1 MKKFFL
7 TLASVSSIALFTS
20 SAVAEDRILSPVG
33 GWSVEK
39 LKAVNSL
46 SACLIYS
53 EYENSVILTLEAL
66 QSQLSALRLNLPSRA
81 FETGKTYEAIINI
94 TPNYRAVKSAQAMSD
109 TELVIDAGKD
119 PDILW
124 ALQQGFIL
132 SISIDGKSYGLSL
145 NGISEGV
152 RRLLTCRDTNW
163 RAARKVYSIKNDDSA
178 PLSKQQVATDEPLQI
193 SAFPLNPELEPR
205 NQASTSGAVS
215 MEDTSDKSSIIA
227 QSLPEPLLNSSGA
240 MSVSDRDEPE
250 NEIVVATETR
260 EFVEQKGHVVDLAN
274 AGAAQPVVEPVTTVT
289 RVHIPKVKIQPRHSA
304 VMPDERELVDVIVSK
319 TTGDDLVKPPAFDE
333 PVVVQDNQML
343 TDDARLEKDIITH
356 SDVPGGVN
364 PSINNADTVRLARK
378 NEHQEEI
385 LLEDTKVPERNEKA
399 ILSQAPNRVNTRPVI
414 IPRVPEADLLS
425 RFDITNTN
433 VQAMSDNAESAET
446 FSSEVRA
453 VSNAD
458 LERQL
463 KEASPKEQQPTQAG
477 VLTPPA
483 AHFERQEPEVKPSL
497 SIDLARW
504 HADKGDDLR
513 ETIANWS
520 LKEGVE
526 LIWDSDQQFSLLD
539 SVHMDSSYE
548 KVIAH
553 ILNKYMITPDLPFR
567 PVGQL
572 YVDPQT
578 GSKVLIIQTDQG

>member
-250 NEIVVATETR
+250 NEIVVATETQ
-260 EFVEQKGHVVDLAN
+260 EFVEQKGRVVDLAN
-274 AGAAQPVVEPVTTVT
+274 ADSAQPVVEPVTTVT

-304 VMPDERELVDVIVSK
+304 IMPDERELVDVIVSK
-319 TTGDDLVKPPAFDE
+319 KTADDLVKPPAFDE
-333 PVVVQDNQML
+333 PVVVQDKQVL
-343 TDDARLEKDIITH
+343 TDNVRLEKDMVAH
-356 SDVPGGVN
+356 SDVAEGVN
-364 PSINNADTVRLARK
+364 PSINNADTIRLASK
-378 NEHQEEI
+378 NEHQQEI
-385 LLEDTKVPERNEKA
+385 LLEDTKVPERNENA

-414 IPRVPEADLLS
+414 IPRVPEADLPS

-433 VQAMSDNAESAET
+433 VQAMSDDAKSAET
-446 FSSEVRA
+446 FTSEIRA

-463 KEASPKEQQPTQAG
+463 KEASPKEQQPSQAG
-477 VLTPPA
+477 ALTPPA
-483 AHFERQEPEVKPSL
+483 PHFEQQGPEVRPSV

-526 LIWDSDQQFSLLD
+526 LIWDSD
-539 SVHMDSSYE
+539 H
-548 KVIAH
+548 AH
-553 ILNKYMITPDLPFR
+553 PATKNT
-567 PVGQL
+567 
-572 YVDPQT
+572 
-578 GSKVLIIQTDQG
+578 